1 MKLKKY
7 VYSDIDVDQDF
18 KKVLQKRLEARYE
31 KKPNIYSKIL
41 AWIIWST
48 IFSCIALA
56 SPSIRESIW
65 SFFDSIFSPL
75 YSSSKN
81 ILTKDSNFQEQ
92 WKFLYI
98 HSWNNEIIL
107 VASWDYEKDFLSWKN
122 QIFLTQNTYD
132 KEIFKN
138 KSLEANFSNQ
148 LEKIFQKHMQESKLS
163 WFSWTN
169 LFLNMDVQNYKN
181 LINIILTSQFDEW
194 GAHPENQIH
203 SLWFDKNNGQIFDTK
218 NIYTNIEDISKYV
231 YENLSK
237 KFDDIEKDMIDYQW
251 IKPIDENYKTFI
263 LSWQDFYVI
272 IPRYQALPWYLWEQK
287 ILLPKNL
294 LNPNFQN

>member
-1 MKLKKY
+1 MKFKKY
-7 VYSDIDVDQDF
+7 VYSDINIDQDF

-31 KKPNIYSKIL
+31 KKANIYSKIL

-48 IFSCIALA
+48 IFGCVALA
-56 SPSIRESIW
+56 SPNIRESIW
-65 SFFDSIFSPL
+65 SFFDSIFLPL
-75 YSSSKN
+75 FSSSKN

-92 WKFLYI
+92 WRFVYV
-98 HSWNNEIIL
+98 HSWNNEIVL
-107 VASWDYEKDFLSWKN
+107 VANWDYEKDFLSWKN

-194 GAHPENQIH
+194 GAHPENQIY
-203 SLWFDKNNGQIFDTK
+203 SLWFDKNTGQIFDTK
-218 NIYTNIEDISKYV
+218 NIYTNIEDVSKYV

-237 KFDDIEKDMIDYQW
+237 KFDDIEKDMIDQW
-251 IKPIDENYKTFI
+251 TRPIDENYKIFV